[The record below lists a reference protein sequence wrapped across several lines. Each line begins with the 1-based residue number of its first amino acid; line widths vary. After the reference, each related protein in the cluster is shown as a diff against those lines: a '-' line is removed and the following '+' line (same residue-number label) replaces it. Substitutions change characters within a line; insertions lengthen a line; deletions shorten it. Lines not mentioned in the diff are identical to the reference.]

1 MKNRLAI
8 RLLPADRYK
17 NLFKTRHYIK
27 IENDDTRILG
37 NPLFSYRFL
46 PSVCYAEVNSAS
58 CNRLKPNIGERHYV
72 L

>member
-1 MKNRLAI
+1 MENRLAI
-8 RLLPADRYK
+8 RLLPAVRYK
-17 NLFKTRHYIK
+17 TLFRTRYYIK
-27 IENDDTRILG
+27 IANGDTRFG
-37 NPLFSYRFL
+37 ENHLFSYRFL